1 MHPSQISLLY
11 PHMKFLSS
19 FLMALAILLVVAPL
33 LLSCFYILENKM
45 DEAILSML
53 AVLPLSLPAYWM
65 VEKSVD
71 FEFKK

>member
-1 MHPSQISLLY
+1 
-11 PHMKFLSS
+11 MKFLSS

-45 DEAILSML
+45 DEAIFSMM
-53 AVLPLSLPAYWM
+53 AIIPLSLPAYWI

-71 FEFKK
+71 LEFKSQTKK